1 MRYYEAELSP
11 SQVIKVVQTLDP
23 NNFYNKKKQNDIK
36 LRQIWLQK
44 LNSDEGLRSLFG
56 RYVRVSESTSFLKH

>member
-11 SQVIKVVQTLDP
+11 SQVIKAVQTLDP

-36 LRQIWLQK
+36 QRQIWLQK
-44 LNSDEGLRSLFG
+44 LNSDEGLRLLFG
-56 RYVRVSESTSFLKH
+56 RYVRVSETY